1 MPRAARL
8 AWVWINLNSRK
19 HPLLKLRG
27 LMYVYLLKLT
37 KIPEFMQLRKDTIT
51 ALVKSASVFVS
62 YLSTLQDA

>member
-1 MPRAARL
+1 
-8 AWVWINLNSRK
+8 
-19 HPLLKLRG
+19 
-27 LMYVYLLKLT
+27 MYVYLLKLT